1 MANFKHCISS
11 SWKWASSYIR
21 FSKAAIFISGL
32 IFSKSFIEIA
42 FKAFLISYI
51 IDTRKNISIGAAIAY
66 AAATDGIQQLLV
78 ILIHHLA
85 TDRHGYFRVIILTF
99 PCLIFGLLI
108 LWLSSLL
115 LSQQTS
121 NQMLYIALPVI
132 LVGLA
137 GEDVSLEVF
146 LRQHFVEE
154 TIAVDKTKSER
165 QQSEEYKDI
174 VEGRA
179 SLWSNGAGFLGQF
192 ICWTFASSL
201 SWKKTIMVSF
211 IEVAAAYAL
220 FICGKRYYLR
230 IPPTRRTAVSQLKEA
245 KGLVKLIP
253 LWLLF
258 IPYCLAEVAGFSI
271 FILQSYRL
279 DTRINPRISLHNS
292 FNKVPV
298 NSLYVFK
305 QFISFLVSMSTKYL
319 IRKLWSSEEAM
330 QRGARY
336 WRMGVGM
343 AVGFG
348 SLLSA
353 WLVERRRS
361 DLIKKNPNDDEDI
374 PMTILWLAPQ
384 FGLLGI
390 ANGLVL
396 EGLTDFFYDRVPES
410 KQYFEV
416 LFNHSLTVI
425 GSFLSGLAVLLA
437 PWFGDTIDECQLD
450 KYLLMLAILNVAVL
464 PLYIFLSLRF
474 DWNMPDEVDGRD
486 IEIEEV
492 DGSNVEILMEEV
504 DGRDVEIL

>member
-11 SWKWASSYIR
+11 SWKWASNYIR
-21 FSKAAIFISGL
+21 FSKAAIFIS
-32 IFSKSFIEIA
+32 
-42 FKAFLISYI
+42 AFLISYI
-51 IDTRKNISIGAAIAY
+51 ESRENLSIGGLIAY
-66 AAATDGIQQLLV
+66 VAAMDGIQQFLA

-85 TDRHGYFRVIILTF
+85 TDRLGDFRVIILTL

-115 LSQQTS
+115 RSQQTS

-137 GEDVSLEVF
+137 GMQVSLGVF
-146 LRQHFVEE
+146 LRQHFEE
-154 TIAVDKTKSER
+154 VTIVVDETKSKRE
-165 QQSEEYKDI
+165 QEEEYQDI
-174 VEGRA
+174 VDGCA
-179 SLWSNGAGFLGQF
+179 SLWSNGAGFLGKF

-201 SWKKTIMVSF
+201 SWKQTIMVSF

-220 FICGKRYYLR
+220 FICGKRFYLR
-230 IPPTRRTAVSQLKEA
+230 IPPTGRAAVSRLKEA
-245 KGLVKLIP
+245 RGLVKLIP

-258 IPYCLAEVAGFSI
+258 IPYCLVEVAGFSI
-271 FILQSYRL
+271 FILQ
-279 DTRINPRISLHNS
+279 ISML
-292 FNKVPV
+292 
-298 NSLYVFK
+298 
-305 QFISFLVSMSTKYL
+305 TKYL

-348 SLLSA
+348 SSLSA

-361 DLIKKNPNDDEDI
+361 DLIKKNPNDKEDI

-396 EGLTDFFYDRVPES
+396 KGLTDFFDDRVPQS
-410 KQYFEV
+410 KQYFEM
-416 LFNHSLTVI
+416 LFNLSLMVI
-425 GSFLSGLAVLLA
+425 GAFLNGLAVLLA
-437 PWFGDTIDECQLD
+437 PDWFGDTIDKCQLD

-474 DWNMPDEVDGRD
+474 NWNVPDEVDGRD
-486 IEIEEV
+486 IEI
-492 DGSNVEILMEEV
+492 
-504 DGRDVEIL
+504 

>member
-32 IFSKSFIEIA
+32 IFSKSFIENA
-42 FKAFLISYI
+42 FKAFLIFYI
-51 IDTRKNISIGAAIAY
+51 IDSLENLSIGVAIVYTVAG
-66 AAATDGIQQLLV
+66 DGIQQFLV

-85 TDRHGYFRVIILTF
+85 IDRHGDFRVIILTI

-115 LSQQTS
+115 RSQQTR

-137 GEDVSLEVF
+137 GKEVSLEGF

-154 TIAVDKTKSER
+154 TIVVDETKSER
-165 QQSEEYKDI
+165 QQEEDYNDI
-174 VEGRA
+174 VDGRA
-179 SLWSNGAGFLGQF
+179 SLWSTGAGFLGQF
-192 ICWTFASSL
+192 ICWTFTSSL
-201 SWKKTIMVSF
+201 RWQQRIMVSF

-220 FICGKRYYLR
+220 FICGKRFFLR
-230 IPPTRRTAVSQLKEA
+230 IPPTRRTAVSRLKEA
-245 KGLVKLIP
+245 GGLVKLIP

-258 IPYCLAEVAGFSI
+258 IPYCLVEVAGFSI
-271 FILQSYRL
+271 FILQSDRL
-279 DTRINPRISLHNS
+279 DTEINPRISLHS
-292 FNKVPV
+292 FNQVPV
-298 NSLYVFK
+298 SSLYVFE

-348 SLLSA
+348 SLSSA

-361 DLIKKNPNDDEDI
+361 DLIKKNPNNDEVI
-374 PMTILWLAPQ
+374 RMTILWLAPQ

-390 ANGLVL
+390 ANGLVSK
-396 EGLTDFFYDRVPES
+396 GLTDFFYDRVPES
-410 KQYFEV
+410 KRYFVV
-416 LFNHSLTVI
+416 LFNQSLTVI
-425 GSFLSGLAVLLA
+425 GSFLSGLAVLLG
-437 PWFGDTIDECQLD
+437 PDWLGDTIDKRQLD

-464 PLYIFLSLRF
+464 PLYIFLSLMF
-474 DWNMPDEVDGRD
+474 DWNIPDEVDGRD

-492 DGSNVEILMEEV
+492 DGS
-504 DGRDVEIL
+504 DVEILIEE

>member
-11 SWKWASSYIR
+11 SWKWASNYIR
-21 FSKAAIFISGL
+21 FSKAAIFIS
-32 IFSKSFIEIA
+32 
-42 FKAFLISYI
+42 AFLISYI
-51 IDTRKNISIGAAIAY
+51 ESRENLSIGGLIAY
-66 AAATDGIQQLLV
+66 VAAMDGIQQFLA

-85 TDRHGYFRVIILTF
+85 TDRLGDFRVIILTL

-115 LSQQTS
+115 RSQQTI

-137 GEDVSLEVF
+137 RMQVSLGVF
-146 LRQHFVEE
+146 LRQHFEE
-154 TIAVDKTKSER
+154 VTIVVDETKSKRE
-165 QQSEEYKDI
+165 QEEEYQDI
-174 VEGRA
+174 VDGCA
-179 SLWSNGAGFLGQF
+179 SLWSNGAGFLDKF

-201 SWKKTIMVSF
+201 SWKQTIMVSF

-220 FICGKRYYLR
+220 FICGKRFYLR
-230 IPPTRRTAVSQLKEA
+230 IPPTGRAAVSRLKEA
-245 KGLVKLIP
+245 RGLVKLIP

-258 IPYCLAEVAGFSI
+258 IPYCLVEVAGFSI
-271 FILQSYRL
+271 FILQ
-279 DTRINPRISLHNS
+279 ISML
-292 FNKVPV
+292 
-298 NSLYVFK
+298 
-305 QFISFLVSMSTKYL
+305 TKYL

-348 SLLSA
+348 SSLSA

-361 DLIKKNPNDDEDI
+361 DLIKKNPNDKEDI

-396 EGLTDFFYDRVPES
+396 KGLTDFFDDRVPQS
-410 KQYFEV
+410 KQYFEM
-416 LFNHSLTVI
+416 LFNLSLMVI
-425 GSFLSGLAVLLA
+425 GAFLNGLAVLLA
-437 PWFGDTIDECQLD
+437 PDWFGDTIDKCQLD

-474 DWNMPDEVDGRD
+474 NWNVPDEVDGRD
-486 IEIEEV
+486 IEI
-492 DGSNVEILMEEV
+492 
-504 DGRDVEIL
+504 

>member
-1 MANFKHCISS
+1 MI
-11 SWKWASSYIR
+11 
-21 FSKAAIFISGL
+21 GL
-32 IFSKSFIEIA
+32 IFSDSFIDMG

-51 IDTRKNISIGAAIAY
+51 IDSLENLSIGGVIAY
-66 AAATDGIQQLLV
+66 AAAMDGIQQFLA

-85 TDRHGYFRVIILTF
+85 TDRLGDFRVIILTL

-115 LSQQTS
+115 RSQQMS
-121 NQMLYIALPVI
+121 NQMLYIALPVV

-137 GEDVSLEVF
+137 GKQVSLKEF
-146 LRQHFVEE
+146 LRQHFIEE
-154 TIAVDKTKSER
+154 TIVVDKTKSER
-165 QQSEEYKDI
+165 QQNEDYWDI

-192 ICWTFASSL
+192 ICWTFTSSL
-201 SWKKTIMVSF
+201 SWKQTIMISF
-211 IEVAAAYAL
+211 IEVAVAYAL
-220 FICGKRYYLR
+220 FICGKRFYLH
-230 IPPTRRTAVSQLKEA
+230 IPPTRRTAISRLKEA
-245 KGLVKLIP
+245 RGLVKLIP
-253 LWLLF
+253 HWLLF
-258 IPYCLAEVAGFSI
+258 IPYCLVEVAGFSI
-271 FILQSYRL
+271 FILQSDRL
-279 DTRINPRISLHNS
+279 DTRINPRISLHS

-319 IRKLWSSEEAM
+319 IRKLWSSEKAM

-343 AVGFG
+343 AIGFG

-353 WLVERRRS
+353 WLVEHRRS
-361 DLIKKNPNDDEDI
+361 DLIKKNPNDNKDI

-390 ANGLVL
+390 ANGLVV
-396 EGLTDFFYDRVPES
+396 EGLTDFFYDRVPKF
-410 KQYFEV
+410 KQYFVV
-416 LFNHSLTVI
+416 LFNQSLTVI
-425 GSFLSGLAVLLA
+425 RCFLSGLAVLLA
-437 PWFGDTIDECQLD
+437 PDWFGDTIDECQLD

-474 DWNMPDEVDGRD
+474 DWNIPDEVDGRD

-492 DGSNVEILMEEV
+492 DGSHVEILIEEE

>member
-32 IFSKSFIEIA
+32 IFSKSFIEIG
-42 FKAFLISYI
+42 FKAFMISYI
-51 IDTRKNISIGAAIAY
+51 IDNLKNLSIGKVIVYTIAME
-66 AAATDGIQQLLV
+66 GIQQSLA
-78 ILIHHLA
+78 IYIYHLA
-85 TDRHGYFRVIILTF
+85 TDRLGDFLVIILTL

-115 LSQQTS
+115 RSQQTR
-121 NQMLYIALPVI
+121 NQMLYIVLPVI

-137 GEDVSLEVF
+137 GMQVSQKGF
-146 LRQHFVEE
+146 LRQHFEEE
-154 TIAVDKTKSER
+154 TIIVDKTKSER
-165 QQSEEYKDI
+165 QQEEEYKDI
-174 VEGRA
+174 VDGRA
-179 SLWSNGAGFLGQF
+179 SLWSNGASFLGQF

-201 SWKKTIMVSF
+201 SWKQTIMVSF

-220 FICGKRYYLR
+220 FICGKRFYLR
-230 IPPTRRTAVSQLKEA
+230 IPPTRRTAVSRLKETRR
-245 KGLVKLIP
+245 LVKLIP

-258 IPYCLAEVAGFSI
+258 IPYCLVEVAAFSI
-271 FILQSYRL
+271 FILQSDRL
-279 DTRINPRISLHNS
+279 DTRINPRISLHS

-305 QFISFLVSMSTKYL
+305 QFISFLVSMLTKYL
-319 IRKLWSSEEAM
+319 IRKLWSSEEAI

-396 EGLTDFFYDRVPES
+396 EGLTDFFCDRVPKS

-416 LFNHSLTVI
+416 LFNQSLVVI
-425 GSFLSGLAVLLA
+425 GSFLSGFVVLLA
-437 PWFGDTIDECQLD
+437 PDWFGDTIDKCQLD

-464 PLYIFLSLRF
+464 PLYIFLSSRF
-474 DWNMPDEVDGRD
+474 DWNIPDEVDGRD

-492 DGSNVEILMEEV
+492 DGSDVEILIEEG